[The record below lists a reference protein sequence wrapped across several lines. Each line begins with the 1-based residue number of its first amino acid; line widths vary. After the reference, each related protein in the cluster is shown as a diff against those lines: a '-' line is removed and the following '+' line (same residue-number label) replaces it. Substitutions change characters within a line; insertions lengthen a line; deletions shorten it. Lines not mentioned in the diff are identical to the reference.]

1 MSTTLEKLQV
11 LQEAYDRQSDL
22 NLLLDKLLSATLSQN
37 RLLLSRYDRDL
48 ENFEKRFGMTSTDFY
63 ARFEAGELG
72 DLMDYFEWAG
82 LWELHQR
89 LQEKIRR
96 LEQAL

>member
-63 ARFEAGELG
+63 ARFEAGGLREPKG
-72 DLMDYFEWAG
+72 DF
-82 LWELHQR
+82 
-89 LQEKIRR
+89 
-96 LEQAL
+96 